1 MMAQHIAHCNIAI
14 RMRILRWRSSGC
26 VPKVTAMTNP
36 DLAKA
41 KALLEPDT
49 IACVCKAPFN
59 VRGWKILERW
69 AANSPAALQDLERR
83 GLVAFLNRLRD
94 QQQLESRALEAQL
107 GFLRHLAAREVLALA

>member
-1 MMAQHIAHCNIAI
+1 
-14 RMRILRWRSSGC
+14 
-26 VPKVTAMTNP
+26 MTNP
-36 DLAKA
+36 DLTKVR
-41 KALLEPDT
+41 ALLDAAT
-49 IACVCKAPFN
+49 MAQVCKAPFT

-107 GFLRHLAAREVLALA
+107 GFLSHLAAHEVLELARIETELKPAHVHAYA